1 MPSHPSTVIMSPHHA
16 KARLT
21 KPSSWPFFKHFTKIS
36 FISLMLLSLS
46 VLEFGFDNSITSL
59 VQVMER
65 FDVDFH
71 MYLPLNETETSTH
84 HHGTRAHEGG
94 GSGNGTHHHARPQM
108 DPVKLSILGS
118 IGTPFRAGMLFVALL
133 IAERWGRWVVFVVMQ
148 FGSLVGATILFTSH
162 SFVQVVCGR
171 VVLTMFSGWHDWLI
185 PMYLA
190 EIVPGPVRGSVIA
203 FYMIFNYSGSV
214 SAAIA
219 TFFCSK
225 IYDDA
230 RQYRIPFGLMWITPV
245 LCLSM
250 CWVLP
255 ESPRWLVRKG
265 RMDEAVRALRRLNG
279 TKNGY
284 SPEEEARLL
293 LESIEEDEA
302 TKGDWKDMFRGTNTR
317 RTLVVFMSIFLISF
331 TGQSFVTKYGTI
343 FVKGIGAMD
352 PLQFGLMEKSL
363 SIIAPLTLMFVI
375 DRFGRRSIYFVNAL
389 IYAVCLFIIGGIG
402 TMDIHRVGNVIIT
415 LYILSAIVH
424 IIAFHGVCT
433 IVAAETPHLRLRERT
448 LTVTHIASNI
458 FEFGVA
464 FSLPYLLYKPYANLE
479 SKVGF
484 IYGTITLF
492 GILWGYFY
500 LPDTSNRSLEEL
512 EELWQAGV
520 PAYKFGTYKTT
531 DSGVGFR
538 VTQLERHAGAGELGS
553 SSEDLPQ
560 PTSIN
565 GKFESDGNYKGIS
578 VVHEEVV
585 VIPEKV

>member
-1 MPSHPSTVIMSPHHA
+1 MSPH
-16 KARLT
+16 ARARPT
-21 KPSSWPFFKHFTKIS
+21 KPSTWPFFRHFTKVS
-36 FISLMLLSLS
+36 FISLLLLSLS

-59 VQVMER
+59 VQVMDQ

-71 MYLPLNETETSTH
+71 MYLPLNETEPTH
-84 HHGTRAHEGG
+84 HHGTRAHEG
-94 GSGNGTHHHARPQM
+94 SHSNSSSNGTHHHGHPQM
-108 DPVKLSILGS
+108 DPVKLSIFGS

-133 IAERWGRWVVFVVMQ
+133 IAERWGRWAVFVVMQ
-148 FGSLVGATILFTSH
+148 FGSLLGATILFTAH

-203 FYMIFNYSGSV
+203 FYMIFSYSGSV
-214 SAAIA
+214 TAALA
-219 TFFCSK
+219 TFFCSRA
-225 IYDDA
+225 YVDDA
-230 RQYRIPFGLMWITPV
+230 RQYRIPFALMWITPAV
-245 LCLSM
+245 CLSL

-265 RMDEAVRALRRLNG
+265 RMDDAARALRRLNG

-284 SPEEEARLL
+284 SPEEEAKLL
-293 LESIEEDEA
+293 LASIEEDAA
-302 TKGDWKDMFRGTNTR
+302 TQGAWRDLFRGTNTR
-317 RTLVVFMSIFLISF
+317 RTLIVFMSIFIISF

-363 SIIAPLTLMFVI
+363 SIIAPLTLLFVI
-375 DRFGRRSIYFVNAL
+375 DRFGRRTIYFVNAVV
-389 IYAVCLFIIGGIG
+389 YAVCLFLIGGIG
-402 TMDIHRVGNVIIT
+402 MMDVHRVGNVIIT

-424 IIAFHGVCT
+424 IIGYHGACT
-433 IVAAETPHLRLRERT
+433 VVAAETPHLRLRERT

-458 FEFGVA
+458 VEFGVS
-464 FSLPYLLYKPYANLE
+464 FSLPYLLYKPYADLE

-484 IYGTITLF
+484 IYGTISIL
-492 GILWGYFY
+492 GIVWGYFY
-500 LPDTSNRSLEEL
+500 LPDTSKRSLEEL

-520 PAYKFGTYKTT
+520 PAYKFGSYKTT
-531 DSGVGFR
+531 GSGVGFR

-560 PTSIN
+560 ATSLRGTAES
-565 GKFESDGNYKGIS
+565 GKADSDILDKGVA

-585 VIPEKV
+585 VPEKV

>member
-1 MPSHPSTVIMSPHHA
+1 MSHHHHA

-21 KPSSWPFFKHFTKIS
+21 KPSSWPFLKHFTKIS
-36 FISLMLLSLS
+36 LISLMLLSLS

-59 VQVMER
+59 IQVMER

-71 MYLPLNETETSTH
+71 MYLPLNETEPTH
-84 HHGTRAHEGG
+84 NHGTRAHEGVSKG
-94 GSGNGTHHHARPQM
+94 GNGTHHHKARPQM

-118 IGTPFRAGMLFVALL
+118 IGTPFRAAMLFVALL
-133 IAERWGRWVVFVVMQ
+133 IAECWGRWVVFVVMQ
-148 FGSLVGATILFTSH
+148 LGSLLGATILFTAH
-162 SFVQVVCGR
+162 SFVQFVCGR

-214 SAAIA
+214 AAALA

-225 IYDDA
+225 IYDDP
-230 RQYRIPFGLMWITPV
+230 RQYRIPMGLMWITPA
-245 LCLSM
+245 LCLCF

-265 RMDEAVRALRRLNG
+265 RMDEAIRALRRLNG

-284 SPEEEARLL
+284 SPEEEAKLL

-302 TKGDWKDMFRGTNTR
+302 TKGEWRDLFRGTNTR
-317 RTLVVFMSIFLISF
+317 RTLIVFMAIFLISF

-375 DRFGRRSIYFVNAL
+375 DRFGRRSIYFINAL

-402 TMDIHRVGNVIIT
+402 MMDIHRVGNVIIT

-424 IIAFHGVCT
+424 IIGYHGVCT
-433 IVAAETPHLRLRERT
+433 VVAAETPHLRLRERT

-458 FEFGVA
+458 FEFGVS

-484 IYGTITLF
+484 IYGTITLL

-500 LPDTSNRSLEEL
+500 LPDTSSRSLEEL

-520 PAYKFGTYKTT
+520 PAYKFGSYQTT
-531 DSGVGFR
+531 GTGVGFR

-560 PTSIN
+560 TTTTSLS
-565 GKFESDGNYKGIS
+565 GKGEGDGNYKGIS
-578 VVHEEVV
+578 VVHEEEVT
-585 VIPEKV
+585 IAEKV